1 MVPRTAMVPFHPDRE
16 PYLSYARNVK
26 RFIGDFGVARA
37 VRYWNEG
44 IIPEGFKWLR
54 LMETGY
60 VDVTV
65 DELPPVR
72 PKTSPTPSANSP
84 KLRKKPGRKPGSKNK
99 LTLPAHL
106 KRPGN
111 YKRSV
116 PKDEKVISIIKDP
129 IPAGALIP
137 RFKEPRKFRIIAH
150 LLPPSV
156 IDTFE

>member
-1 MVPRTAMVPFHPDRE
+1 MVPFHPDRE

-26 RFIGDFGVARA
+26 RFIGDLGVARA

-54 LMETGY
+54 LMEIGY
-60 VDVTV
+60 VDVTI
-65 DELPPVR
+65 DEPSLAVQPS
-72 PKTSPTPSANSP
+72 KASPSISSSNYCQ
-84 KLRKKPGRKPGSKNK
+84 KQRRKPGRKPGSKNK

-111 YKRSV
+111 YKRNAQR
-116 PKDEKVISIIKDP
+116 DEKLISIVKDP
-129 IPAGALIP
+129 LPAGLLIP
-137 RFKEPRKFRIIAH
+137 KLKEPKRFKIIAH